1 MPLAN
6 HGGAQHLHTYF
17 TELYEGTMKLFT
29 HKKGL
34 NPPDATEAIIAVVL
48 GAIFFFII
56 FNLITLSRASTRDAV
71 QEQQS
76 LLTSAHVLRTYLLQ
90 PVTPEL
96 TKNKELG
103 AQLEAEGLRIIDVI
117 RLTSPE
123 VQGEYGR
130 NIKEL
135 LAEAWFGSGEVTL
148 EYTDGSVTFGGVP
161 SGKITAYE
169 LKIPTKKPGQTITA
183 RLRTA
188 REPKFYG

>member
-1 MPLAN
+1 MTKMN
-6 HGGAQHLHTYF
+6 
-17 TELYEGTMKLFT
+17 LFPG
-29 HKKGL
+29 KKGL

-76 LLTSAHVLRTYLLQ
+76 LLTNAQVLRTYLLQ

-96 TKNKELG
+96 TKNKELS
-103 AQLEAEGLRIIDVI
+103 AQLEVEGLRIIDVA
-117 RLTSPE
+117 RMTSSQPNNE
-123 VQGEYGR
+123 H
-130 NIKEL
+130 EL
-135 LAEAWFGSGEVTL
+135 ALKGLLEEAWFGNGEVTL
-148 EYTDGSVTFGGVP
+148 EYSDGSVTSGGVP

-188 REPKFYG
+188 REPAFYG

>member
-1 MPLAN
+1 
-6 HGGAQHLHTYF
+6 
-17 TELYEGTMKLFT
+17 MKLFN

-76 LLTSAHVLRTYLLQ
+76 MLTNAHVLRTYLLQ
-90 PVTPEL
+90 PVTPDL

-117 RLTSPE
+117 RLTSQE
-123 VQGEYGR
+123 AQGEYGR
-130 NIKEL
+130 NLKEL
-135 LAEAWFGSGEVTL
+135 LAEAWFGSGEVAL
-148 EYTDGSVTFGGVP
+148 EYADGTIVIGSVP
-161 SGKITAYE
+161 SGKITASE
-169 LKIPTKKPGQTITA
+169 IKIPTKKPGTVITA
-183 RLRTA
+183 RIRTA